1 MEAGKVRTNPRLEQ
15 LLGRWLAGYPRSQQ
29 LLGSDTR
36 GRLLAGTAV
45 AVLEHGI
52 REASVEQ
59 ILEASGFS
67 RRTFYKAFRSKEAAL
82 EALFAGCAQIL
93 VEAVQ
98 GAVLSAHTPAERVI
112 AAVDCYL
119 DWLERGGSL
128 MIGLQAE
135 AIRSDSPLAPHR
147 EFVFSALI
155 GLLDT
160 HVRASLGARVDPYV
174 YRCLLMGM
182 EGLIIEAERRSEFTV
197 RERMRVRAAFLP
209 VLLRT
214 LAPDGAKLA
223 RLPVL
228 DE

>member
-1 MEAGKVRTNPRLEQ
+1 MEARAALSNPRLEE
-15 LLGRWLAGYPRSQQ
+15 LLGRLLAGYPRAQE
-29 LLGSDTR
+29 LLGGDTR

-45 AVLEHGI
+45 AVMQHGI

-59 ILEASGFS
+59 ILAASGFS

-93 VEAVQ
+93 VDAVH
-98 GAVLSAHTPAERVI
+98 GAVLNASTPAEKVI

-119 DWLERGGSL
+119 DWLERGGPL

-135 AIRSDSPLAPHR
+135 AIRPESPLAPHR
-147 EFVFSALI
+147 EFVLSALTA
-155 GLLDT
+155 LLDT
-160 HVRASLGARVDPYV
+160 HVCASLGVRVDPYV

-182 EGLIIEAERRSEFTV
+182 EGLIIEADRRSLFTV